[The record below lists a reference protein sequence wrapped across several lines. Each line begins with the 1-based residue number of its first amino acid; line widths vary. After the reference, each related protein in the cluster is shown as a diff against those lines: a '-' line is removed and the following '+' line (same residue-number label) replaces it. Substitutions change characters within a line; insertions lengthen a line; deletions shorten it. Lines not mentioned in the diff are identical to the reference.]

1 MTGLEW
7 AELSNLILIG
17 LLAGNDVAVW
27 AVVHP
32 ALDSIPVT
40 QSFGAERAMLLRY
53 KTIIPLLILLIL
65 VSGSVVAALDD
76 LWSTRFWLAV
86 SGTVAIFL
94 WQLIVL
100 SLYPL
105 NVKVMEAPA
114 DEVPDPEEWRRMRR
128 KWYQRHTVRTVL
140 SVGGLAVFI
149 LSALRI

>member
-7 AELSNLILIG
+7 AELANLIFIG
-17 LLAGNDVAVW
+17 LVAGNDVAVW
-27 AVVHP
+27 TVVHP

-53 KTIIPLLILLIL
+53 KSVIPLPILVIL
-65 VSGSVVAALDD
+65 VSGSVVAALED
-76 LWSTRFWLAV
+76 LWSTRFWLALA
-86 SGTVAIFL
+86 GTVAIFL

-100 SLYPL
+100 SLFPI
-105 NVKVMEAPA
+105 NMKVMEAPA
-114 DEVPDPEEWRRMRR
+114 DHVPDTEEWRRMRR

-140 SVGGLAVFI
+140 SVAALAAFI

>member
-7 AELSNLILIG
+7 AELANVIFIG

-32 ALDSIPVT
+32 ALDTIPVT

-53 KTIIPLLILLIL
+53 KAIIPFLILLIL

-100 SLYPL
+100 SLYPI
-105 NVKVMEAPA
+105 NMKVMEAPA
-114 DEVPDPEEWRRMRR
+114 DQVPEPGEWRRMRR
-128 KWYQRHTVRTVL
+128 TWFQRHTVRTAL
-140 SVGGLAVFI
+140 SVGGLAAFI
-149 LSALRI
+149 LSAMRI